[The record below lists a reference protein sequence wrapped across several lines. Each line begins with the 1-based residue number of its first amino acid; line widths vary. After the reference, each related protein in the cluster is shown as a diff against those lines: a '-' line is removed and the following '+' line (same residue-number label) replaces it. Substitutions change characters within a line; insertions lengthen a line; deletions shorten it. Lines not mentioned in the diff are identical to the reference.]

1 MSGNR
6 KWTLAN
12 GAPVS
17 DLRVGQSQES
27 LIAQSGEINASSK
40 KDLVGQITRVMA
52 AARSGQIR
60 RSSPEV
66 TAKRQK
72 VLAAAYT
79 DPTANR
85 NMGVALAAEIQQ
97 ALGRVG
103 FARNL
108 LVEET
113 LSQGAVPR
121 HRTRVKNVTA
131 VVIDG
136 SGQAVPQ
143 IVRDNYLYPAEVTI
157 STNIVIE
164 KREQNQA
171 TGDIVEEKYNE
182 GLEAIGVAEDRM
194 FLDLGNKATTVGAAV
209 NLPTT
214 FAGAF
219 TPATLVTVSNQV
231 SRWRLP
237 ATTAILSQDFWQDI
251 AQNAAWM
258 AVFDP
263 VSQYEVLMTGRIGQ
277 LFGLQL
283 ITDGFRLPEQQVM
296 PEGTFYV
303 TTAADYLGA
312 FTNRGGIEASPL
324 NLASMGQA
332 GVGWF
337 LTEEWSISLTNN
349 RGIARGIRS

>member
-1 MSGNR
+1 MNSNR
-6 KWTLAN
+6 KWVLAN

-17 DLRVGQSQES
+17 DLRYGPSNQP
-27 LIAQSGEINASSK
+27 LISDGGEINASSK
-40 KDLVGQITRVMA
+40 KDLVGQVTRVMA
-52 AARSGQIR
+52 AARSGQLR
-60 RSSPEV
+60 RNPETV
-66 TAKRQK
+66 QKRQQ
-72 VLAAAYT
+72 VLAAAYS
-79 DPTANR
+79 DATAYR
-85 NMGVALAAEIQQ
+85 NMGTALAAEIQQ

-108 LVEET
+108 MVEET
-113 LSQGAVPR
+113 LAQGAVPR
-121 HRTRVKNVTA
+121 HRTRIKNVTA

-136 SGQAVPQ
+136 AGQAIPQ
-143 IVRDNYLYPAEVTI
+143 VVRDNYLYPAEVSI

-171 TGDIVEEKYNE
+171 TGDIVEEKYND
-182 GLEAIGVAEDRM
+182 GLEAIGVAEDQM
-194 FLDLGNKATTVGAAV
+194 FLQLANMATTVGSAV

-219 TPATLVTVSNQV
+219 TPATLVGVSNQV

-237 ATTAILSQDFWQDI
+237 ATTALISQDFWQDI

-303 TTAADYLGA
+303 LTASDYLGA
-312 FTNRGGIEASPL
+312 FTNRGGIEATPL
-324 NLASMGQA
+324 NLAQMGQA

-337 LTEEWSISLTNN
+337 LSEEWSISLTNN
-349 RGIARGIRS
+349 RGVARGIRS